1 MVRFRNRRIL
11 DVLHFDIVGGCQL
24 KCVGCPNSTILPKV
38 TRIKP
43 SVFAS
48 CLRNIDVNHVKLFR
62 LFNYGEPLL
71 HDDLPAIFDVL
82 ATAPEF
88 SIRHLEIST
97 NAQFSRWDQIEDV
110 LQRGLL
116 TRLVVSC
123 DGDGTPA
130 SYERFRPPAKWKTL
144 IEFLVKARALRDRYS
159 PKLELRTTTVIFD
172 DADKARWR
180 SVLEP
185 LGWDPHFRSWINL
198 VGGSETHAGREW
210 RPASGVCSFVE
221 RTQQLYVN
229 ADGTVVPCCAHPRA
243 GEFGDLCSEKWSAIV
258 GGTAR
263 QHFVELLGTRRDT
276 MEICGAC
283 EFGPHAPKPPKIV
296 ELLSRLTGRTS
307 SLGAGP
313 GA

>member
-1 MVRFRNRRIL
+1 
-11 DVLHFDIVGGCQL
+11 
-24 KCVGCPNSTILPKV
+24 V

-48 CLRNIDVNHVKLFR
+48 CLRNIDVDHVKLFR

-71 HDDLPAIFDVL
+71 HDDLPAIVDVL
-82 ATAPEF
+82 ASAPEF

-97 NAQFSRWDQIEDV
+97 NAQFARWDQIEDV
-110 LQRGLL
+110 FRRGLL

-144 IEFLVKARALRDRYS
+144 IEFLVKARALRDRHS

-172 DADKARWR
+172 EADKARWR

-221 RTQQLYVN
+221 GTQQLYVN

-243 GEFGDLCSEKWSAIV
+243 GEFGNLGSEKWSTIV
-258 GGTAR
+258 GGKAR

-283 EFGPHAPKPPKIV
+283 EFGPHAPNPPKIV
-296 ELLSRLTGRTS
+296 ELLSRLTGRTL